1 MNSIELDFDI
11 EHARFTNLEE
21 DSTNKSLLRR
31 FISAFLYVI
40 AASGVYLCSLVG
52 ITFLQFSE
60 HRLEP
65 VYFYLISVTLP
76 FVLMMLYVR
85 ITKVYHQIFPVIL
98 GILISSI
105 IGIFIA
111 LVIEENIPR

>member
-11 EHARFTNLEE
+11 EHARFTDLEE
-21 DSTNKSLLRR
+21 KRTEKSLLGR
-31 FISAFLYVI
+31 FISAFLYVV

-52 ITFLQFSE
+52 LTFLQFSE

-65 VYFYLISVTLP
+65 VHFYLLSLVVPLL
-76 FVLMMLYVR
+76 LMILY
-85 ITKVYHQIFPVIL
+85 IKIAKVYHQLFPVVL
-98 GILISSI
+98 GILSSSI
-105 IGIFIA
+105 LGIFIA